1 MFLALLPCRSS
12 FQCGVMCLRR
22 LNYDRKELEL
32 RRDESQ
38 IEVKGKQVESSFFM
52 DVSRNVPTSFQ
63 FWVSI
68 KICLIREH

>member
-1 MFLALLPCRSS
+1 MFLAYRSS

-38 IEVKGKQVESSFFM
+38 IEVKGKQASVCFFFM
-52 DVSRNVPTSFQ
+52 FVQLVKSKKMNWS
-63 FWVSI
+63 S
-68 KICLIREH
+68 